1 MSNLPSRFASKA
13 STSSRSGNGRPA
25 PELERLLQE
34 AEQRLRAFSQAAA
47 RQDPAA
53 SQASWEALQATMEE
67 LGRSVHSFSPSPRF
81 REELRQ
87 ALLATHR
94 RQTARR
100 ALFPEATA
108 AQKREG
114 RGALALLGL
123 LLSLM
128 MVAWLWQRRVGG

>member
-1 MSNLPSRFASKA
+1 MSNLPDRFVSNT
-13 STSSRSGNGRPA
+13 STPGRTGNGRTA

-34 AEQRLRAFSQAAA
+34 AERRLHAFSQAAA
-47 RQDPAA
+47 SQDPAA

-100 ALFPEATA
+100 VLFPEATA
-108 AQKREG
+108 CERRQG
-114 RGALALLGL
+114 RGVPALLAL

-128 MVAWLWQRRVGG
+128 MVAWLWQRRAGG